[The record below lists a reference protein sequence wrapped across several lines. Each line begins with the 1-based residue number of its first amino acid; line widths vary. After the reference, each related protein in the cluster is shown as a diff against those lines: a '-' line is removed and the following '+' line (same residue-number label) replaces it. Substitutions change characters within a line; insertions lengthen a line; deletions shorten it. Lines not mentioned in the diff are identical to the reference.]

1 MISSTLDDIFEL
13 GGARYTRLS
22 NTGHTY
28 PLSLRPRLNL
38 IVLLHKGGNVG
49 GDYHHISRKLPNS
62 HRLRTGSRNGDKS
75 SSHFLL
81 DTLLIEPPGD
91 N

>member
-22 NTGHTY
+22 NTRHTY
-28 PLSLRPRLNL
+28 PLSLRLRVNY
-38 IVLLHKGGNVG
+38 IVLLHKIGNNG
-49 GDYHHISRKLPNS
+49 GDYHHILRKLPKS

-75 SSHFLL
+75 SKSFLAGYI
-81 DTLLIEPPGD
+81 TY
-91 N
+91 